1 MPGLLLPGR
10 HAYGYRGAPE
20 GITSQY
26 LGCISVV
33 ARAGLV
39 VRAVCFQYALMM
51 PLLQCGIVAA
61 ACPVALARHS
71 APAPVGLGSLGPRL
85 KWATPRAAEVSSP
98 VAPEGE
104 MWVLA
109 AQGKPMLRGSF
120 AEASAEGRRK
130 QLPGNVCKDTSEAR
144 GRDLGPWHRANTFR
158 FLLDYLGRGG
168 G

>member
-61 ACPVALARHS
+61 AGPVALERHS
-71 APAPVGLGSLGPRL
+71 APAPVALGSLGPAIEMGHAAGRRGFV
-85 KWATPRAAEVSSP
+85 PCRSGGGDVGSCRAGETN
-98 VAPEGE
+98 VAR
-104 MWVLA
+104 
-109 AQGKPMLRGSF
+109 KLRGSF
-120 AEASAEGRRK
+120 RGRSAEATARK
-130 QLPGNVCKDTSEAR
+130 RVQRHE
-144 GRDLGPWHRANTFR
+144 
-158 FLLDYLGRGG
+158 
-168 G
+168 